1 MKSFPTVYEL
11 AAATEDEVNA
21 HWAGLGF
28 YRRARY
34 LHQGAKYVVH
44 ELNGELPQTPQGL
57 SKITGIGPY
66 TVRFENASVSI
77 TTMILCEI

>member
-1 MKSFPTVYEL
+1 MKSFPTVYDL

-34 LHQGAKYVVH
+34 LHQGAKFVVQ
-44 ELNGELPQTPQGL
+44 ELNGELPRTPKEL
-57 SKITGIGPY
+57 SKIIGIGPY
-66 TVRFENASVSI
+66 TVCMLCYVYR
-77 TTMILCEI
+77 ILFGCCIW